1 MEQKMKILFRKK
13 NKNREG
19 TAKPITPC
27 HCEADTPDKEI
38 FDCEHNK
45 FLSGLIL
52 FWQVMKVLGDIV

>member
-1 MEQKMKILFRKK
+1 MCGAKNVNSFWEQIK
-13 NKNREG
+13 RES
-19 TAKPITPC
+19 TAMPITPC
-27 HCEADTPDKEI
+27 HCEFDTPDKKI

>member
-1 MEQKMKILFRKK
+1 MCRAKNVNSFWEQIK
-13 NKNREG
+13 RES
-19 TAKPITPC
+19 TAMPIT
-27 HCEADTPDKEI
+27 CEFDSPDKEI